1 MTTPVTASRVNG
13 RSTINSSCC
22 RASPGTAGGKLL
34 ESPSPSVKETD
45 GRKATPP
52 ALSSLRARASH
63 MAQCV
68 IAAAAR
74 CTSAEQRTRGCLR
87 LDLDLEPCGPATQ
100 RSNRPVWSHVG
111 MSCWAAGLAGAPV
124 TLAAPLVP
132 SPESS
137 TRASQHLGRV
147 AAAACRVA
155 HRQLRG
161 IRLENCSAWPLGCLV
176 AWLLDCSSLDCWLL
190 DAWSPARPTTS
201 LVKSD
206 AVLCTDRD
214 RQSLAQVVT
223 RGEMRDDGAP
233 LSVCAARQTSLR
245 CGLV

>member
-34 ESPSPSVKETD
+34 ESPSPSVSLTGE
-45 GRKATPP
+45 RKATPP
-52 ALSSLRARASH
+52 APSSLRARASH

-74 CTSAEQRTRGCLR
+74 CTSAEQRTRGCLS

-100 RSNRPVWSHVG
+100 RSNRPVWFHVG
-111 MSCWAAGLAGAPV
+111 MGCWVAGLPGW
-124 TLAAPLVP
+124 LVRQSRSLP
-132 SPESS
+132 PWSCRQSS
-137 TRASQHLGRV
+137 TRASQHLGCV

-176 AWLLDCSSLDCWLL
+176 AWSLDCWLL
-190 DAWSPARPTTS
+190 DA
-201 LVKSD
+201 
-206 AVLCTDRD
+206 
-214 RQSLAQVVT
+214 
-223 RGEMRDDGAP
+223 
-233 LSVCAARQTSLR
+233 
-245 CGLV
+245 